1 MSRSE
6 VSPPRSRALSAL
18 FATLLLATLALAV
31 AAPQAGAVAA
41 LYAEV
46 AEEMASEYAEAE
58 CNKDK
63 PECDWGFGERCR
75 QQGKFQ
81 VTCVATKD
89 YEAEP
94 SAGLRELWECHRQIR
109 YTAEKRPY
117 FKHKRVVKHRQ
128 FLGPWTCEKHLKVK
142 DY

>member
-1 MSRSE
+1 MNRSKLTN
-6 VSPPRSRALSAL
+6 VRRGPAALL
-18 FATLLLATLALAV
+18 ATLLLSVLVLGV

-41 LYAEV
+41 LYSEV
-46 AEEMASEYAEAE
+46 AEEMASEYAEAS
-58 CNKDK
+58 CRQDK
-63 PECDWGFGERCR
+63 PDCDWGYGSRCR

-81 VTCVATKD
+81 VTCWAIED
-89 YEAEP
+89 YEIEP
-94 SAGLRELWECHRQIR
+94 SEGLRELWQCKRHIR

-128 FLGPWTCEKHLKVK
+128 FLAPWSCEAHHKVR